1 MDKRKLRNI
10 SVLALGLALS
20 LMFSTT
26 VFAED
31 DAETNTAKS
40 AVENTKQ
47 LIKERAE
54 AVKQNL
60 ELEREAAKNKVE
72 ALREQQKTEMET
84 VREQKKNELEAL
96 KEERKAEFKK
106 ITEEKKDA
114 KRKTT
119 EDRLE
124 KVIKKAVERLNEN
137 IAKLEG
143 VSKRIETRL
152 ATLKTAGKNTVEA
165 EKLIADAKAKIQL
178 AKDGIAKLPAIQTD
192 GMTAEKLSEGL
203 VQVKIALKEIEL
215 NLKSV
220 RDNLSKAI
228 GSIKGL
234 GPIVT
239 PATDKT
245 ETEVGTTT
253 ATTTTP

>member
-10 SVLALGLALS
+10 SVLALGLSLS

-31 DAETNTAKS
+31 DAETSATKT

-60 ELEREAAKNKVE
+60 EIERETAKNKVE
-72 ALREQQKTEMET
+72 ALREQKKTEIET
-84 VREQKKNELEAL
+84 LREQKKNELEAL
-96 KEERKAEFKK
+96 KAERKSEFKK
-106 ITEEKKDA
+106 IKDEKKDE
-114 KRKTT
+114 KRKAT

-124 KVIKKAVERLNEN
+124 KIVERVTERLNEN
-137 IAKLEG
+137 IKKLEG

-152 ATLKTAGKNTVEA
+152 ALLKTAGKDTTEA

-192 GMTAEKLSEGL
+192 SMTAEKLSEGL

-228 GSIKGL
+228 GNIKGL